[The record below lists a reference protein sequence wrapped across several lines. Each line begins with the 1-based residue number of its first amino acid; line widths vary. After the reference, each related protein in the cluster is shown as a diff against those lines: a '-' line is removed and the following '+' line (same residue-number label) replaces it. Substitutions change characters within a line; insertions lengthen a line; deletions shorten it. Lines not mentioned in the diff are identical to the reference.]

1 MSFFTSG
8 DILSHRWRCLIS
20 QVPQTSLSTFCVL
33 GTGDTKSQAD
43 PVPPEA
49 QGFSGRHGRVLERL
63 PQALQSPLC
72 ASFPVINDFML
83 VP

>member
-1 MSFFTSG
+1 MIKMSYFTSG

-43 PVPPEA
+43 PIPSEA
-49 QGFSGRHGRVLERL
+49 QGSVGGTDVCWSGSLRL
-63 PQALQSPLC
+63 SRAHCVPL
-72 ASFPVINDFML
+72 FPRDQ
-83 VP
+83 

>member
-1 MSFFTSG
+1 MIKMSYFTSG

-43 PVPPEA
+43 PIPSEA
-49 QGFSGRHGRVLERL
+49 QGSVGGTDVCCSGSLRL
-63 PQALQSPLC
+63 SRAHCVPL
-72 ASFPVINDFML
+72 FPRDQ
-83 VP
+83 